1 MLLKQ
6 VRIDL
11 NELLW
16 RHYKTQSPHARLLE
30 AELIQRGET
39 AALDHYAIITAPS
52 IYCSMESLAEIFT
65 SIGYCLQGRD
75 YLPEKQNDFLWM
87 TEEDA
92 FGNNAHNVLPQVV
105 LADFRL
111 HELPESTQTIL
122 KKYMHHGDPNAIE
135 AIKKLAMQ
143 AKHGDAEAAAKLTT
157 TLATYLTQRDWPLP
171 SKEDLLKISES
182 NELLAW
188 TLLFGRCPNH
198 FTISVHLLKGFKS
211 LESFN
216 QFITNDLKLPLNST
230 GGVIKGNK
238 SMGIEQSSTLGAKIT
253 TQTID
258 ELIEIANSFIEF
270 VWRFP
275 QNENPKATQ
284 WNDYFTGFI
293 ANNANKVIESLY
305 KNTK

>member
-16 RHYKTQSPHARLLE
+16 RHYKTQSPHAQLLE
-30 AELIQRGET
+30 GELIRRGET
-39 AALDHYAIITAPS
+39 PVLDHYAIITAPS
-52 IYCSMESLAEIFT
+52 IYCSMESLAEIFA

-87 TEEDA
+87 AEEDA
-92 FGNNAHNVLPQVV
+92 QTNAACDVLPQVV

-122 KKYMHHGDPNAIE
+122 KKYRHHGNPNAISH
-135 AIKKLAMQ
+135 IKKLAEQ
-143 AKHGDAEAAAKLTT
+143 VKKGDAEAATTLTT

-211 LESFN
+211 LEDFN
-216 QFITNDLKLPLNST
+216 QFMINDLKLPLNST
-230 GGVIKGNK
+230 GGVIKG
-238 SMGIEQSSTLGAKIT
+238 SPSIGIEQSSTLGAKIT

-270 VWRFP
+270 VWRY
-275 QNENPKATQ
+275 PKNANQPGTQ
-284 WNDYFTGFI
+284 WHDYFTGFI

-305 KNTK
+305 KDTK